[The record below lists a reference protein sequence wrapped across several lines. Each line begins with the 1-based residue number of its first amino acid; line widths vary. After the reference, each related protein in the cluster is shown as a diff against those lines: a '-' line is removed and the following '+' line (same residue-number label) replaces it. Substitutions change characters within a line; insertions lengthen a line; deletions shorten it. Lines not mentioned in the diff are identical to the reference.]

1 MNHSIDNSKVWANGI
16 VAQAMAQPTS
26 DEQARAENST
36 GQHAR
41 TPLTR
46 GNEGQQRLVECY
58 FAIKHLLPETSR
70 GVWRSWVRA
79 GRRVVNKMSN
89 LKILNGYEYLC

>member
-1 MNHSIDNSKVWANGI
+1 MEVKVSIGNTV
-16 VAQAMAQPTS
+16 PTP
-26 DEQARAENST
+26 ARAATGDERPCT

-41 TPLTR
+41 ATLTR

-58 FAIKHLLPETSR
+58 LAIKHLLPETSR

-79 GRRVVNKMSN
+79 GRRVVNKMSH
-89 LKILNGYEYLC
+89 LKKLNGYGDFI